1 MDAVTSTDRVTPDLT
16 SRPENRRE
24 IVGKKALCARL
35 GWSRPALDRRL
46 QRDASFP
53 VLHCGKQGEPWRF
66 DLPAVIA
73 HLEAASSTPRPSKS
87 VRTRALSMSSEAGS
101 DLCRDLAH
109 ARALYRVI
117 ADLVAELGVTLG
129 RIGSAIDS
137 DAASLRSGAPVTNV
151 ENEHD
156 D

>member
-24 IVGKKALCARL
+24 IVGKKALCTRL

-73 HLEAASSTPRPSKS
+73 YLETPGSPPRSSKS
-87 VRTRALSMSSEAGS
+87 VRPRALSMPSEAGS
-101 DLCRDLAH
+101 DLYRDLAH
-109 ARALYRVI
+109 ARALHRVI
-117 ADLVAELGVTLG
+117 TDLVAELGATLD
-129 RIGSAIDS
+129 RIGSAPES
-137 DAASLRSGAPVTNV
+137 NAALSRSAAPVTNV
-151 ENEHD
+151 GNEHD

>member
-1 MDAVTSTDRVTPDLT
+1 M
-16 SRPENRRE
+16 
-24 IVGKKALCARL
+24 
-35 GWSRPALDRRL
+35 
-46 QRDASFP
+46 
-53 VLHCGKQGEPWRF
+53 LHCGKQGEPWQF

-73 HLEAASSTPRPSKS
+73 YLEAAGSTPQPSNS

-117 ADLVAELGVTLG
+117 ADFVAELGATLG
-129 RIGSAIDS
+129 RIGSAIDT
-137 DAASLRSGAPVTNV
+137 DAALLRSDTPATNI

>member
-1 MDAVTSTDRVTPDLT
+1 MNAVTPRDRVTPGLT
-16 SRPENRRE
+16 SRTENPPK

-46 QRDASFP
+46 RCDASFP
-53 VLHCGKQGEPWRF
+53 VLHCGKQGEPWQF

-73 HLEAASSTPRPSKS
+73 YLEAPSSSPRSSKS
-87 VRTRALSMSSEAGS
+87 VRPRRLPMSSEAGS
-101 DLCRDLAH
+101 DLSHDLAH
-109 ARALYRVI
+109 ARALHHII
-117 ADLVAELGVTLG
+117 AERVAELGATLG
-129 RIGSAIDS
+129 RIASAIEP
-137 DAASLRSGAPVTNV
+137 DAASLRSDAPAANV

>member
-16 SRPENRRE
+16 SLLENPRE
-24 IVGKKALCARL
+24 IVGKKALSTRL

-73 HLEAASSTPRPSKS
+73 YLEAPSSPPRSSKS
-87 VRTRALSMSSEAGS
+87 VRPRTLSMPSDAGS
-101 DLCRDLAH
+101 NLCRDLAH
-109 ARALYRVI
+109 ARVLHRI
-117 ADLVAELGVTLG
+117 ITDLVAELGATLG
-129 RIGSAIDS
+129 RLESALESNAALSRS
-137 DAASLRSGAPVTNV
+137 DAPATNT
-151 ENEHD
+151 ENEHAD
-156 D
+156 

>member
-1 MDAVTSTDRVTPDLT
+1 MDTVTSTDRVTSDLT
-16 SRPENRRE
+16 SQPENQRE
-24 IVGKKALCARL
+24 IVGKKALCTRL

-46 QRDASFP
+46 RRDSSFP
-53 VLHCGKQGEPWRF
+53 VLHCGKQGEPWQF

-73 HLEAASSTPRPSKS
+73 FLEMTGAGPRPSKS
-87 VRTRALSMSSEAGS
+87 AETRAPLSEVGP

-109 ARALYRVI
+109 ARALHRVI
-117 ADLVAELGVTLG
+117 TDLVAELGATLG
-129 RIGSAIDS
+129 RIQTGLAS
-137 DAASLRSGAPVTNV
+137 DAGLLRSDLPVTNA

>member
-1 MDAVTSTDRVTPDLT
+1 MDVVTLTDRVTPDLT

-24 IVGKKALCARL
+24 IVGKKALCTRL

-46 QRDASFP
+46 QRDTSFP
-53 VLHCGKQGEPWRF
+53 VLHCGKQGEPWQF
-66 DLPAVIA
+66 DLPAVMA
-73 HLEAASSTPRPSKS
+73 YLEAAGSTPRPSKS
-87 VRTRALSMSSEAGS
+87 VRTRARSMSPAAGS

-109 ARALYRVI
+109 ARALHRVI
-117 ADLVAELGVTLG
+117 ADLVAELGATLD
-129 RIGSAIDS
+129 RIGSALESNAELSRS
-137 DAASLRSGAPVTNV
+137 DAPVTNV